1 MSSKTNSSKDQS
13 LLLRIYRILFPN
25 IRRAVFFSIFVNI
38 LVLSPSW
45 YMLEV
50 YDRVVNS
57 QNLYTL
63 GMLTVFVLFS
73 YAVLEVLE
81 YVRNAIFQEGACRVD
96 EAFREALFA
105 NILKAK
111 LMQLPG
117 GSNQPLADLKT
128 IQNAITSPAL
138 TSMIDVPF
146 ALFALILIFSIDVS
160 LGWFAVGG
168 AILLGMIAWIND
180 QRVHPPLVE
189 AHQYSTAAQNY
200 FNGVIYNIQVIKA
213 MGMLGSIYKI
223 WGQKYQ
229 KYLSLQ
235 AQASDSAGVNA
246 SLSKLIQTIQGSL
259 ILGFACWL
267 VLQGKIPVQGSYMIV
282 ASILGGRMLAPLVQ
296 LIAHWRVVVNA
307 RDAIERL
314 DKFIASIPEIPE
326 KMTLPPPKGDLSVEG
341 ILVAAPNSRS
351 QILKG
356 ISFNLAAGRSLAI
369 IGPSASGKT
378 TLTKVI
384 AGVWPAIAGKV
395 RLDGADIYS
404 WDKKEIGPHVGY
416 LPQTVDLF
424 EGTLAENISRFAKL
438 DMMKVEEATRI
449 VGLTSTV
456 EALEDGYET
465 QLGAEGEAFSGGQK
479 QRIALARAV
488 YGLPNFVVLDEPNS
502 SLDQAGDLALTNAIN
517 LLKARG
523 TTIVVVTH
531 RETLLNQMDEIM
543 VLIDGQVKMH
553 GPSDEVIEAL
563 KAKQDPKPKSPDNE
577 RAQ

>member
-81 YVRNAIFQEGACRVD
+81 YVRNAIFQEGAHRVD
-96 EAFREALFA
+96 EELRETLFA

-180 QRVHPPLVE
+180 QRVHPPLAE

-384 AGVWPAIAGKV
+384 AGIWPAIAGKV

-424 EGTLAENISRFAKL
+424 EGTLAENISRFGKL

-543 VLIDGQVKMH
+543 VLVDGQVKMH
-553 GPSDEVIEAL
+553 GPRDEVIEAL

>member
-180 QRVHPPLVE
+180 QRVHPPLAE

-235 AQASDSAGVNA
+235 AQASHSAGVNA

-314 DKFIASIPEIPE
+314 DKFIASIPEMPE

-543 VLIDGQVKMH
+543 VLIDGQVKIH
-553 GPSDEVIEAL
+553 GPRDEVIEAL

>member
-81 YVRNAIFQEGACRVD
+81 YVRNAIFQEGAHRVD
-96 EAFREALFA
+96 EELRETLFA

-180 QRVHPPLVE
+180 QRVHPPLAE

-259 ILGFACWL
+259 ILGFACC
-267 VLQGKIPVQGSYMIV
+267 
-282 ASILGGRMLAPLVQ
+282 
-296 LIAHWRVVVNA
+296 
-307 RDAIERL
+307 
-314 DKFIASIPEIPE
+314 F
-326 KMTLPPPKGDLSVEG
+326 
-341 ILVAAPNSRS
+341 
-351 QILKG
+351 
-356 ISFNLAAGRSLAI
+356 
-369 IGPSASGKT
+369 
-378 TLTKVI
+378 
-384 AGVWPAIAGKV
+384 
-395 RLDGADIYS
+395 
-404 WDKKEIGPHVGY
+404 
-416 LPQTVDLF
+416 
-424 EGTLAENISRFAKL
+424 
-438 DMMKVEEATRI
+438 
-449 VGLTSTV
+449 
-456 EALEDGYET
+456 
-465 QLGAEGEAFSGGQK
+465 
-479 QRIALARAV
+479 
-488 YGLPNFVVLDEPNS
+488 
-502 SLDQAGDLALTNAIN
+502 
-517 LLKARG
+517 
-523 TTIVVVTH
+523 
-531 RETLLNQMDEIM
+531 
-543 VLIDGQVKMH
+543 
-553 GPSDEVIEAL
+553 
-563 KAKQDPKPKSPDNE
+563 
-577 RAQ
+577 

>member
-180 QRVHPPLVE
+180 QRVHPPLAE

-384 AGVWPAIAGKV
+384 AGIWPAIAGKV

-424 EGTLAENISRFAKL
+424 EGTLAENISRFGKL

-543 VLIDGQVKMH
+543 VLVDGQVKMH
-553 GPSDEVIEAL
+553 GPRDEVIEAL

>member
-180 QRVHPPLVE
+180 QRVHPPLAE

-314 DKFIASIPEIPE
+314 DKFIASIPAIPE

-341 ILVAAPNSRS
+341 IVVAAPNSRS

-384 AGVWPAIAGKV
+384 AGIWPAIAGKV

-424 EGTLAENISRFAKL
+424 EGTLAENISRFGKL

-456 EALEDGYET
+456 EALEDGYDT

-543 VLIDGQVKMH
+543 VLVDGQVKMH
-553 GPSDEVIEAL
+553 GPRDEVIEAL